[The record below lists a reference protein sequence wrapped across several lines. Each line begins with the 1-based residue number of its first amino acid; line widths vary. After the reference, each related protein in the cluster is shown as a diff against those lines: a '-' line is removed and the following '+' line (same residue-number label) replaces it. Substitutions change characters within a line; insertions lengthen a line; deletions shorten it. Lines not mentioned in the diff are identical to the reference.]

1 MGLRITKNNFALLS
15 LLLLLLLLLLL
26 FANTMF
32 MIRSDL
38 FFLLNPTI
46 TSQHFSP
53 VGDSVFLV

>member
-15 LLLLLLLLLLL
+15 LLLLLLL
-26 FANTMF
+26 FANAMF

>member
-1 MGLRITKNNFALLS
+1 MGLRITKNNFA

-26 FANTMF
+26 FANAMF

-38 FFLLNPTI
+38 FSLLNPTI
-46 TSQHFSP
+46 TLQHFSP